1 MSIEKRAEI
10 DEALESEQRFKGFID
25 DAPNAL
31 NLINERIEELSET
44 INGQIQSINT
54 NLSELEARVT
64 ALEQAQAGGQ

>member
-31 NLINERIEELSET
+31 NLINERIEELSDT
-44 INGQIQSINT
+44 IDGQIQSINT
-54 NLSELEARVT
+54 DLSELEARVT
-64 ALEQAQAGGQ
+64 ALEQVQAGGQ